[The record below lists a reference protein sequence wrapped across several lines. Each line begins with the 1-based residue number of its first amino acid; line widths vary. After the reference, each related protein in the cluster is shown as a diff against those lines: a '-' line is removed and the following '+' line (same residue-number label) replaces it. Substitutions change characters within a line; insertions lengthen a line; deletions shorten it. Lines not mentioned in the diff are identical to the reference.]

1 MAHNDHADRVRTHT
15 LEDQASSTGRAA
27 ARPVLVAVC
36 LAFALAMGPATV
48 RAASAPDRDWRSTH
62 ARVVWVREPMV
73 YVAADSGVLVPGMA
87 ISIQNGKRHVAAAFV
102 ERMLEPGLWAA
113 RRHEGSFAREKRLD
127 KLRVLTYPV
136 LPAPFMTLRVGLP
149 APSRTQLLF
158 GCSASRWGDQHGLPY
173 AADTLSRRVV
183 RLRRDVPLPSDEPET
198 LLVRFFADVD
208 DQEIA
213 LERGELDVAVFWPGE
228 LSARMRADSRWGE
241 PKRARRLRGVL
252 ACVGADSLAPDPG
265 AMVTLQRDVF
275 AGDLEPLSVV
285 PRPGSPPA
293 RLVRLE
299 PDPSLPGAAALAR
312 ALGTS
317 GRQGPALR
325 LTYLPDADPAAL
337 VPAVR
342 GGFALRCVVLASQAL
357 RDDWPTHEGA
367 IELANLLQCA
377 ESR

>member
-1 MAHNDHADRVRTHT
+1 MAHNDQADRVRSHT
-15 LEDQASSTGRAA
+15 LEDDASLPCLMPAW
-27 ARPVLVAVC
+27 LVAVS
-36 LAFALAMGPATV
+36 LAFVLATV
-48 RAASAPDRDWRSTH
+48 PASACAAAASAKGWHPTN
-62 ARVVWVREPMV
+62 ARVVWVRDPML
-73 YVAADSGVLVPGMA
+73 YVAADSGLLVPGMA
-87 ISIQNGKRHVAAAFV
+87 IAIQNGKRHVAAAFV

-113 RRHEGSFAREKRLD
+113 RRHDGSFAREKRLD

-136 LPAPFMTLRVGLP
+136 LVAPYMTLRIGLP

-158 GCSASRWGDQHGLPY
+158 ACPVSRWNDQHGSPY
-173 AADTLSRRVV
+173 GADTLGRRMV
-183 RLRRDVPLPSDEPET
+183 RLRRGTGSLADEPET
-198 LLVRFFADVD
+198 LLVRFFADVA

-228 LSARMRADSRWGE
+228 LSARMRADARWGE
-241 PKRARRLRGVL
+241 PKRVHRLHGVL

-265 AMVTLQRDVF
+265 ALATLQRDVF
-275 AGDLEPLSVV
+275 AGDLEPLSVA
-285 PRPGSPPA
+285 PRPGAPPA

-299 PDPSLPGAAALAR
+299 PDASLPGAAALAR
-312 ALGTS
+312 ALGTA

-325 LTYLPDADPAAL
+325 LTYLPDADAATL
-337 VPAVR
+337 PPAVR

-357 RDDWPTHEGA
+357 RDGWPTHEGA

>member
-1 MAHNDHADRVRTHT
+1 
-15 LEDQASSTGRAA
+15 
-27 ARPVLVAVC
+27 
-36 LAFALAMGPATV
+36 
-48 RAASAPDRDWRSTH
+48 
-62 ARVVWVREPMV
+62 
-73 YVAADSGVLVPGMA
+73 
-87 ISIQNGKRHVAAAFV
+87 
-102 ERMLEPGLWAA
+102 MLEPGLWAA
-113 RRHEGSFAREKRLD
+113 RRHDGSFAHEKRLD

-136 LPAPFMTLRVGLP
+136 LAAPYMTLRVGLP

-158 GCSASRWGDQHGLPY
+158 ACPVSRWNDQHGSPY
-173 AADTLSRRVV
+173 GADTLGRRMV
-183 RLRRDVPLPSDEPET
+183 RLRRGTGSAATEPET
-198 LLVRFFADVD
+198 LLVRFFADVA

-241 PKRARRLRGVL
+241 PKRARRLHGVL

-265 AMVTLQRDVF
+265 ALATLQRDVF

-285 PRPGSPPA
+285 PKPGSPPA

-299 PDPSLPGAAALAR
+299 PDASLPGAAVLAR
-312 ALGTS
+312 ALGTA

-325 LTYLPDADPAAL
+325 LTYLPDADAAML
-337 VPAVR
+337 APAVR

-357 RDDWPTHEGA
+357 RDGWPTHEGA

>member
-15 LEDQASSTGRAA
+15 PGVHANPSRRAPARRVAVALAIALVMVPMTARAA
-27 ARPVLVAVC
+27 A
-36 LAFALAMGPATV
+36 
-48 RAASAPDRDWRSTH
+48 APKDDWRSTN

-87 ISIQNGKRHVAAAFV
+87 IAIQNGKRNVASAFV

-113 RRHEGSFAREKRLD
+113 RRHVGSFAREKRLD
-127 KLRVLTYPV
+127 KLRVLTSPV
-136 LPAPFMTLRVGLP
+136 LATPYMTLRVGLP
-149 APSRTQLLF
+149 APSRTHLLF
-158 GCSASRWGDQHGLPY
+158 GCAASRWNDLHGLPY
-173 AADTLSRRVV
+173 VADTLGRRQV
-183 RLRRDVPLPSDEPET
+183 RLRRVGSSVPSDEPET
-198 LLVRFFADVD
+198 LLVRFFADVA

-252 ACVGADSLAPDPG
+252 ACIGADSLAPDPG
-265 AMVTLQRDVF
+265 ALTTLQRDVF
-275 AGDLEPLSVV
+275 AGDLEPLAVV

-299 PDPSLPGAAALAR
+299 PDASLPGAAALVR

-317 GRQGPALR
+317 GRTGPALR
-325 LTYLPDADPAAL
+325 LAYLPDADAAAL
-337 VPAVR
+337 PPAVR

-357 RDDWPTHEGA
+357 RDGWPTHEGA

-377 ESR
+377 DSR